1 MHPTDPNVDTSVSNL
16 FDSDCLE
23 TLDIGDPGES
33 GVPTRRGDLPVAR
46 SASTDASAWLASI
59 DPIPVIAWPDASV
72 TAGFEPTSLY
82 VETYWLPILGPSATW
97 ALRRL
102 SAAVEHS
109 PSGTWV
115 PKEPFART
123 LGLSGRLGRHN
134 PLVRTLHRLVLFRMA
149 IVEDDVLAVRTVIPP
164 LTDRA
169 LRQLPGHLVVQH
181 AADYPDLTADGA
193 ERAAQCSA

>member
-1 MHPTDPNVDTSVSNL
+1 M
-16 FDSDCLE
+16 
-23 TLDIGDPGES
+23 
-33 GVPTRRGDLPVAR
+33 AR
-46 SASTDASAWLASI
+46 SVTTESSIWLASV
-59 DPIPVIAWPDASV
+59 DPIPVIAWTDASV
-72 TAGFEPTSLY
+72 TAGFEPRSLY
-82 VETYWLPILGPSATW
+82 VETYWLAILGPSATW

-123 LGLSGRLGRHN
+123 LGLSGRPGRHN
-134 PLVRTLHRLVLFRMA
+134 PLVRTLGRLVLFRMA

-169 LRQLPGHLVVQH
+169 LRRLPGHLVVQH
-181 AADYPDLTADGA
+181 AAEHPDLTVSGA